1 MTTTDDSTLEP
12 KPKKGTRRSRRK
24 SCTDVKV
31 QLTSYTNAFISPIS
45 DYLGDVGSD
54 ISAEE
59 AVNSDYEAIWFE

>member
-31 QLTSYTNAFISPIS
+31 QLSYTNAFISPKF